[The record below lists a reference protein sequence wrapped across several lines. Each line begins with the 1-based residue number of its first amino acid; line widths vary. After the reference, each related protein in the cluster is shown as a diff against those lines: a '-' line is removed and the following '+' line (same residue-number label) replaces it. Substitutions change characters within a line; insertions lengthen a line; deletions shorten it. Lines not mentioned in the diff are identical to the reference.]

1 MKGFTLIE
9 VMVAS
14 LIIMLGVTGYV
25 TLQSEFMRSDTKLN
39 LRNVALKLG
48 QEKFDDLRAFTV
60 LETTAGEAAFNDIA
74 NNAGGNLASGNVVV
88 TLSSDVASTYTFN
101 RQWQVSNQYYVDT
114 DADGTADSWL
124 NAGDPGLPA
133 ALPTVASQKVV
144 NIAVSWTDTEGN
156 LQSVSLDGNIAPVP
170 VSGSN
175 QAKSESDSAKNSPK
189 VNYTPGQAPDVISY
203 ELGNGEKVE
212 TSKPVPD
219 VDNQGDNNIVKFETV
234 KYIELPGQTDKLE
247 QEDFLTV
254 NCSCTLGGL
263 GEALTPSMTVLVDGE
278 LTVKP
283 GKLVNKYVGE
293 VDNTQQPAV
302 CNSCCIDHHDTA
314 SMVLE
319 EEYFRT
325 ENGSPHRHY
334 KRLANGTYSIA
345 SGTGD
350 PYDEVC
356 RFKRV
361 DGLFQIYPD
370 WELLDIVE
378 FDDTFLLTDANLANY
393 VTYSE
398 GLISA
403 DIRGSAKPSRP
414 IARDLTVP
422 PGGYQFISRGI
433 YLDRMKTTHKAEVL
447 SKILAGDT
455 DWKAITPFYD
465 VNLTLLSN
473 WSTANSNV
481 ATVTQEA
488 IKSIVDPAND
498 FYGTYSRGRVE
509 ALADGTTTVS
519 ASAYAH
525 NAGITGTAPISPV
538 DEASPRTDNTVTI
551 TVDSQSAAEK
561 FFALIANINCLI
573 TVDAVTGVVDACDTN
588 NDKKSSYVDLSTLTM
603 AISPNNFNCP
613 VTIPKGKAT
622 PFFSCDKVS
631 ENWTGNIKFAFAK
644 AGYTTIFSIQYPDG
658 SIVQTDTLTL
668 ATGLTRT
675 SNQEYS
681 LIIELVP

>member
-14 LIIMLGVTGYV
+14 LIIMLGVTGFV
-25 TLQSEFMRSDTKLN
+25 TLQSQYMRSDAKLK
-39 LRNVALKLG
+39 LRSVALKLS
-48 QEKFDDLRAFTV
+48 QEKLDDLRDFSV
-60 LETTAGEAAFNDIA
+60 LETSAGQLAYNDIA
-74 NNAGGNLASGNVVV
+74 SNAGGNLAAGNVVV
-88 TLSSDVASTYTFN
+88 TLTDDVASTYTFN
-101 RQWQVSNQYYVDT
+101 RQWQVVNQYYVDT

-124 NAGDPGLPA
+124 VTGDPGLPA
-133 ALPTVASQKVV
+133 PLPAVSSQKVIDV
-144 NIAVSWTDTEGN
+144 TTSWTDTEGN
-156 LQSVSLDGNIAPVP
+156 LQSVSLDSNIAPVP
-170 VSGSN
+170 LSGSN
-175 QAKSESDSAKNSPK
+175 QAKNESDSSKNSPK

-234 KYIELPGQTDKLE
+234 KYIEIPGQTDKLE

-254 NCSCTLGGL
+254 NCSCTLGGI
-263 GEALTPSMTVLVDGE
+263 EPALTPSMTVLVDGE
-278 LTVKP
+278 LTVEP
-283 GKLVNKYVGE
+283 GKLVNKYVGA
-293 VDNTQQPAV
+293 VANNQQPQV

-314 SMVLE
+314 TMVAD
-319 EEYFRT
+319 EEYFRS

-334 KRLANGTYSIA
+334 ERQLNGTYVIA
-345 SGTGD
+345 SGGGD

-378 FDDTFLLTDANLANY
+378 FDDTFLLSATNLANY
-393 VTYSE
+393 VAYSE
-398 GLISA
+398 GLIEA
-403 DIRGSAKPSRP
+403 DITGNAKPSRP
-414 IARDLTVP
+414 SGRNLTVP

-433 YLDRMKTTHKAEVL
+433 YLDRMKSTHKAAVL
-447 SKILAGDT
+447 AKINAGDS

-465 VNLTLLSN
+465 VNLTLLSS
-473 WSTANSNV
+473 WSTANNTV

-509 ALADGTTTVS
+509 ALADGSTLLL
-519 ASAYAH
+519 ASANAH
-525 NAGITGTAPISPV
+525 NGGITGTDPISPV
-538 DEASPRTDNTVTI
+538 DEASVRTDNTVTI
-551 TVDSQSAAEK
+551 TVDSKSAAEK
-561 FFALIANINCLI
+561 FFAVIGNINCLI
-573 TVDAVTGVVDACDTN
+573 TINGVVEACDTN
-588 NDKKSSYVDLSTLTM
+588 NDRKSSYVDLSSLS
-603 AISPNNFNCP
+603 ISPDTNQFNCP
-613 VTIPKGKAT
+613 ITIPKGKAT
-622 PFFSCDKVS
+622 AFFSCDNVS
-631 ENWTGNIKFAFAK
+631 ENWTGDIVFAFAK
-644 AGYTTIFSIQYPDG
+644 AGYTTTLSIQYPDT
-658 SIVQTDTLTL
+658 SIVQSNALTL
-668 ATGLTRT
+668 ATGLTQT

>member
-25 TLQSEFMRSDTKLN
+25 TLQSQYMRSDAKLN
-39 LRNVALKLG
+39 LRSVALKLS
-48 QEKFDDLRAFTV
+48 QEKLDDLKDFSV
-60 LETTAGEAAFNDIA
+60 LETTAGQLAFNDIG
-74 NNAGGNLASGNVVV
+74 NNVGGNLASGNVVV
-88 TLSSDVASTYTFN
+88 NLTTDVASTYTFN
-101 RQWQVSNQYYVDT
+101 RQWQVINQYYVDT
-114 DADGTADSWL
+114 DGDGTADSWL
-124 NAGDPGLPA
+124 NAGAAGLPVP
-133 ALPTVASQKVV
+133 LPTVASQKVV
-144 NIAVSWTDTEGN
+144 NVTTTWTDTEGN
-156 LQSVSLDGNIAPVP
+156 LQSVNLDGNIAPVP
-170 VSGSN
+170 LSASN
-175 QAKSESDSAKNSPK
+175 QAKNESASSKNKPT
-189 VNYTPGQAPDVISY
+189 VDYTPGQAPDVISY

-254 NCSCTLGGL
+254 NCSCTLRGL
-263 GEALTPSMTVLVDGE
+263 EPALTPSMTVLVNGE
-278 LTVKP
+278 LTVEP

-293 VDNTQQPAV
+293 VSNNQQPAV
-302 CNSCCIDHHDTA
+302 CNSCCVDHHDTA
-314 SMVLE
+314 SMVAS
-319 EEYFRT
+319 EEYYRT

-334 KRLANGTYSIA
+334 TRLANGTYSIA
-345 SGTGD
+345 SSNGD

-378 FDDTFLLTDANLANY
+378 FDDSFLLSAANLANY
-393 VTYSE
+393 VAYSE
-398 GLISA
+398 GLIEA
-403 DIRGSAKPSRP
+403 DITGNAKPSRP
-414 IARDLTVP
+414 AGRDLTVP

-433 YLDRMKTTHKAEVL
+433 YLDRMKSTHKAEVL
-447 SKILAGDT
+447 AKINAGDT

-473 WSTANSNV
+473 WSTADTNV

-509 ALADGTTTVS
+509 ALKDGNTLLL
-519 ASAYAH
+519 ASAYGH
-525 NAGITGTAPISPV
+525 NAGITGTNPISPA
-538 DEASPRTDNTVTI
+538 DEASVRTDNTVTI
-551 TVDSQSAAEK
+551 TVDSQSAATK
-561 FFALIANINCLI
+561 FFALIGNINCLI
-573 TVDAVTGVVDACDTN
+573 TINGVVEACDTN
-588 NDKKSSYVDLSTLTM
+588 NGQKSSYVDLSTLSMT
-603 AISPNNFNCP
+603 ITPNNFNCP

-631 ENWTGNIKFAFAK
+631 ENWIGSIKFTL
-644 AGYTTIFSIQYPDG
+644 AGYNTIMSIQYPDT
-658 SIVQTDTLTL
+658 SIVQSDTLTL
-668 ATGLTRT
+668 ATGLTQT